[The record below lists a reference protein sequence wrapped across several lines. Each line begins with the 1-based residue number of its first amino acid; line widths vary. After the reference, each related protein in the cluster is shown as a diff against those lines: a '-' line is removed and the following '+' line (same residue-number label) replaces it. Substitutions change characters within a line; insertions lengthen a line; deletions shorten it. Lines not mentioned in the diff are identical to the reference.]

1 MVTVGHAQAE
11 QQRIRVAL
19 DAGVSEPR
27 VISWHYASPAVVL
40 GRGQRPSP
48 ELLGRADRERVAV
61 IGRAS
66 GGGAV
71 MAGPWLLSLTLL
83 LPAAHALARMSLP
96 AGYRVVGEAC
106 RLALD
111 RFRVPTQLASGAPS
125 PAANRPHEDD
135 ELGWACFAG
144 VSHGELV
151 AAGSR
156 KLVGVSQVRRR
167 DAVAVCIGVLLGR
180 PDWET
185 LVRVWLGRDDPRL
198 VKQLEDRTASCDQ
211 LGSVEHAPSVDALAA
226 ALEAELPAA
235 GPAA

>member
-1 MVTVGHAQAE
+1 MVTVGRPQAE
-11 QQRIRVAL
+11 QQGIRVAL
-19 DAGVSEPR
+19 DAGVTEPR
-27 VISWHYASPAVVL
+27 VISWHYAAPAVVL

-48 ELLGRADRERVAV
+48 ELLGRADREHLEV

-96 AGYRVVGEAC
+96 AGYRVVGDAC
-106 RLALD
+106 RRALD
-111 RFRVPTQLASGAPS
+111 RLRLPTELASKPAS
-125 PAANRPHEDD
+125 PAAIRPHEDD
-135 ELGWACFAG
+135 ELDWACFG
-144 VSHGELV
+144 GISHGELV
-151 AAGSR
+151 AAGRR

-167 DAVAVCIGVLLGR
+167 DAIAVCIGVLLGR

-198 VKQLEDRTASCDQ
+198 VRQLEDRTATCEQ
-211 LGSVEHAPSVDALAA
+211 LAPAGRAPSVEAVAA